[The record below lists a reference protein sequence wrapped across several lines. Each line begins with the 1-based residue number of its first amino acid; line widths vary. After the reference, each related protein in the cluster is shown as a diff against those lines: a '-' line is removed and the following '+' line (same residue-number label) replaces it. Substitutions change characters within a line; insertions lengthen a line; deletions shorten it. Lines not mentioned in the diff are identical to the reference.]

1 MMRVVRRAI
10 WEGGGIRAGFG
21 LRWRRWKVVAAWE
34 APSLRRPERIWIAAV
49 SVCRGALEGWDGRIG

>member
-1 MMRVVRRAI
+1 MRRLVRRAI

-21 LRWRRWKVVAAWE
+21 LRWIAAWE